1 MPKRDREATRARLL
15 EAARLRFA
23 REGYDATSV
32 RDIAGDTG
40 VDATLIFRY
49 FGSKKGLFDEATAAP
64 DIPHNLLDG
73 PQEELVARMLGS
85 VVFADW
91 TKYGGE
97 HPLVAM
103 LRSSAHE
110 DTRQRIRK
118 EVCDTYVR
126 ALEELAQGEDAEL
139 RAELLSAWLVGI
151 GILRSVIAT
160 PALAEA
166 EPGDLAP
173 HLATVATGLLG
184 RPMSGTTSL
193 PTSATTDSPAPGTT
207 DSPAPGTTDSPAPG
221 TTGSPASG
229 TTGSPASGASGPQEP
244 SEG

>member
-1 MPKRDREATRARLL
+1 MRKRDREATRARLL

-32 RDIAGDTG
+32 RDIAADTG
-40 VDATLIFRY
+40 VDASLIFRY
-49 FGSKKGLFDEATAAP
+49 FGSKKRLFDEATAAP
-64 DIPHNLLDG
+64 EIPRDLLDG
-73 PQEELVARMLGS
+73 PEEELVARMLRA

-110 DTRQRIRK
+110 DTRQRIRR

-126 ALEELAQGEDAEL
+126 ALADLAQGDDAEL

-151 GILRSVIAT
+151 GILRSVVAT
-160 PALAEA
+160 PALARA
-166 EPGDLAP
+166 ELADLAP
-173 HLATVATGLLG
+173 HLETVATGLLG
-184 RPMSGTTSL
+184 RPMSGS
-193 PTSATTDSPAPGTT
+193 
-207 DSPAPGTTDSPAPG
+207 
-221 TTGSPASG
+221 
-229 TTGSPASGASGPQEP
+229 SGP
-244 SEG
+244 

>member
-32 RDIAGDTG
+32 RDVARDSG

-49 FGSKKGLFDEATAAP
+49 FGSKKQLFDEASAADLP
-64 DIPHNLLDG
+64 AGLLEG
-73 PQEELVARMLGS
+73 PQEELVARMVRT
-85 VVFADW
+85 VVDHDW

-110 DTRQRIRK
+110 DARLRIRE
-118 EVCDTYVR
+118 EVCNTYVN
-126 ALEELAQGEDAEL
+126 ALRDLAEGEDAEL
-139 RAELLSAWLVGI
+139 RAELLSAWMVGI
-151 GILRSVIAT
+151 GILRSVVGT

-166 EPGDLAP
+166 RAADLAP
-173 HLATVATGLLG
+173 HVAAVATDLLG
-184 RPMSGTTSL
+184 RPMSGTV
-193 PTSATTDSPAPGTT
+193 DREG
-207 DSPAPGTTDSPAPG
+207 
-221 TTGSPASG
+221 GSG
-229 TTGSPASGASGPQEP
+229 QT
-244 SEG
+244 

>member
-32 RDIAGDTG
+32 RDIAGDVG

-49 FGSKKGLFDEATAAP
+49 FGSKKGLFDEVTA
-64 DIPHNLLDG
+64 DIPRDLLDG
-73 PQEELVARMLGS
+73 PPEELVARMLES

-91 TKYGGE
+91 TTYGGE

-110 DTRQRIRK
+110 EARQRIRK

-126 ALEELAQGEDAEL
+126 ALEDLARGEDAQL

-151 GILRSVIAT
+151 GILRSVVAT
-160 PALAEA
+160 PALAQA
-166 EPGDLAP
+166 GAGDLAP
-173 HLATVATGLLG
+173 HVQSVASALLG
-184 RPMSGTTSL
+184 RPMSGN
-193 PTSATTDSPAPGTT
+193 
-207 DSPAPGTTDSPAPG
+207 
-221 TTGSPASG
+221 SG
-229 TTGSPASGASGPQEP
+229 MSGQDLAEDDPRSG

>member
-1 MPKRDREATRARLL
+1 MRKRDREATRARLL

-32 RDIAGDTG
+32 RDIAADTG
-40 VDATLIFRY
+40 VDASLIFRY
-49 FGSKKGLFDEATAAP
+49 FGSKKQLFDEATAAP
-64 DIPHNLLDG
+64 EIPLDLLDG
-73 PQEELVARMLGS
+73 PEDELVARMLRS
-85 VVFADW
+85 VVFTDW

-110 DTRQRIRK
+110 DTRQRIRR

-126 ALEELAQGEDAEL
+126 ALADLAQGDDAEL

-151 GILRSVIAT
+151 GILRSVVAT
-160 PALAEA
+160 PALARA
-166 EPGDLAP
+166 ELADLAP

-184 RPMSGTTSL
+184 RPM
-193 PTSATTDSPAPGTT
+193 A
-207 DSPAPGTTDSPAPG
+207 
-221 TTGSPASG
+221 GS
-229 TTGSPASGASGPQEP
+229 
-244 SEG
+244 SER

>member
-23 REGYDATSV
+23 RGGYDATSV
-32 RDIAGDTG
+32 RDIAGDVG

-49 FGSKKGLFDEATAAP
+49 FGSKKGLFDEATA
-64 DIPHNLLDG
+64 DIPQDLLEG
-73 PQEELVARMLGS
+73 PQEELVARMLRT

-91 TKYGGE
+91 AMYGGE

-110 DTRQRIRK
+110 DTRQRIRQ

-126 ALEELAQGEDAEL
+126 ALEDLVQGEDAQL

-151 GILRSVIAT
+151 GILRSVVAT
-160 PALAEA
+160 PALAGA
-166 EPGDLAP
+166 AAADLAP
-173 HLATVATGLLG
+173 HVETVASGLLG
-184 RPMSGTTSL
+184 RPMSGTAED
-193 PTSATTDSPAPGTT
+193 PSAERRAPGV
-207 DSPAPGTTDSPAPG
+207 
-221 TTGSPASG
+221 
-229 TTGSPASGASGPQEP
+229 